1 MCHELTEGSDSVGRG
16 EGWRGRGGEGKEDSA
31 NNHGNKYLLHRHQM
45 RIFMANQTFA
55 RRRLNLQP
63 FVTTVHG
70 HTVQRLAAK

>member
-1 MCHELTEGSDSVGRG
+1 MTALEEGMDGGGGVG
-16 EGWRGRGGEGKEDSA
+16 EDDCA
-31 NNHGNKYLLHRHQM
+31 NNHGNKYLQHRHQM
-45 RIFMANQTFA
+45 RVFMANQTFA